1 MFKIT
6 RFILNFYISLN
17 ALKTVTPLH
26 PSWGAPVQAM
36 LLCAALSWH
45 KKIVM
50 LLNWERSRGVFMCQG
65 LTLPNDAK
73 LHHYFLRAIWLVVLD
88 RHAVCQW
95 LPVRQLQ
102 CALSLGES
110 SISPV
115 LTVITLHAWLTL
127 SVNARTLAVPAELFH
142 RSSICFW
149 LLLFNSF
156 CFRLNGQ
163 CRIKP
168 FFRIIYKPII
178 YGMLGNYFSWAVFT
192 ALINDQLDCLKVKRP
207 IVLLSLEVAAQRERK
222 LTVLSAKAGVLNF
235 DAKDL
240 QIRWPRNI

>member
-1 MFKIT
+1 MHKLYHTFLYFIKCHENCDPPPCIHPGGPQFKQCYFVIFCLRT
-6 RFILNFYISLN
+6 KR
-17 ALKTVTPLH
+17 T
-26 PSWGAPVQAM
+26 
-36 LLCAALSWH
+36 
-45 KKIVM
+45 VM
-50 LLNWERSRGVFMCQG
+50 LLNWERSRGVFVCQG

-73 LHHYFLRAIWLVVLD
+73 LHHYFLRAIWLIVLY
-88 RHAVCQW
+88 RHAVW

-127 SVNARTLAVPAELFH
+127 SVNARTLSAPAELFH

-163 CRIKP
+163 HRIKP

-178 YGMLGNYFSWAVFT
+178 YGMLGNYFSCAVFT
-192 ALINDQLDCLKVKRP
+192 ALINDQLDCLKGQTSYRA
-207 IVLLSLEVAAQRERK
+207 IEFRGSCSERERA
-222 LTVLSAKAGVLNF
+222 TLSIGV
-235 DAKDL
+235 
-240 QIRWPRNI
+240 